1 MAQKDISSAQREFPT
16 ITLQEGY
23 GNTREIPINR
33 KSLIIG
39 RENDSDI
46 VVAEPN
52 VSRHHAVISSTAE
65 GVFIE
70 DLGSANGTFVN
81 SAPIVQ
87 VQIKHL
93 DTIQIGS
100 SMLVFN
106 DPNNPGI
113 ARAGEK
119 RADTPDSE
127 FTFESMRKVI
137 RQLEQNIE
145 VVFKGKPE
153 VVRNMIVCL
162 MADGHLLLEDAPG
175 VGKSILAQALA
186 KSIQAN
192 YRRIQFTPDMLPCD
206 ITGTNIYDE
215 KLKQF
220 RFIPGPIFGNV
231 ILADEINRTTPRT
244 QSSLLECMAESVV
257 TVDGKAHVLPKPF
270 FVVATQNPEDY
281 HGTYPLPEPQL
292 DRFMMRL
299 SIGYPSPEAELEILS
314 SQQGSHPLS
323 RISYV
328 IKGSDIVHCHALVRN
343 VSVDQ
348 KIKEYIIK
356 VTDAT
361 RQHPALANGCSP
373 RATLALMRCSQS
385 LAAYSGR
392 NYVTPQDV
400 RAMVK
405 VVLAHRMRL
414 RLRFQGEWHK
424 VDNVLDSIMEGIPM
438 VNEEPAI

>member
-46 VVAEPN
+46 VIAEPN

-145 VVFKGKPE
+145 VVFKGK
-153 VVRNMIVCL
+153 RL
-162 MADGHLLLEDAPG
+162 
-175 VGKSILAQALA
+175 
-186 KSIQAN
+186 
-192 YRRIQFTPDMLPCD
+192 
-206 ITGTNIYDE
+206 
-215 KLKQF
+215 KLK
-220 RFIPGPIFGNV
+220 
-231 ILADEINRTTPRT
+231 
-244 QSSLLECMAESVV
+244 
-257 TVDGKAHVLPKPF
+257 
-270 FVVATQNPEDY
+270 
-281 HGTYPLPEPQL
+281 
-292 DRFMMRL
+292 
-299 SIGYPSPEAELEILS
+299 
-314 SQQGSHPLS
+314 
-323 RISYV
+323 
-328 IKGSDIVHCHALVRN
+328 
-343 VSVDQ
+343 
-348 KIKEYIIK
+348 
-356 VTDAT
+356 
-361 RQHPALANGCSP
+361 
-373 RATLALMRCSQS
+373 
-385 LAAYSGR
+385 
-392 NYVTPQDV
+392 
-400 RAMVK
+400 
-405 VVLAHRMRL
+405 
-414 RLRFQGEWHK
+414 
-424 VDNVLDSIMEGIPM
+424 
-438 VNEEPAI
+438 